1 MNNDDCC
8 QQTRI
13 GVYAVGVLG
22 TLLVMAALVWLMR
35 HYTET
40 PPVFA
45 ERSAERLKIKHDFDE
60 ANAPIVNNYDWQ
72 DQTRGI
78 VRVPLDRAK
87 ELVLEEWQNPAAG
100 RSNLI
105 ERAAKAYAPLPK
117 APEKPNP
124 YE

>member
-8 QQTRI
+8 QQTRA
-13 GVYAVGVLG
+13 GVYAVGILG
-22 TLLVMAALVWLMR
+22 TLLVMAVLVWIMR
-35 HYTET
+35 LYTEA

-45 ERSAERLKIKHDFDE
+45 ERSAERLKIRHDFDE
-60 ANAPIVNNYDWQ
+60 ANSPIVSSYDWQ

-78 VRVPLDRAK
+78 VRIPLDRAK
-87 ELVLEEWQNPAAG
+87 ELVLEEWQNPTAA

-117 APEKPNP
+117 VPEKPNP